1 MAAAVAFEIVEDVE
15 EVYILNLVRCRHGCR
30 YLFCN
35 QCLVPLVFD
44 SEGAISNAQRSSSQS
59 LTQWCLQN
67 LKHMDSK
74 INKCGNQI
82 FSMISFTR
90 S

>member
-1 MAAAVAFEIVEDVE
+1 MAAAVAFEIGEDVG
-15 EVYILNLVRCRHGCR
+15 EVDILNLVRCRHSCH

-35 QCLVPLVFD
+35 QCFVPLVFD
-44 SEGAISNAQRSSSQS
+44 SEGAISNALRSSRQS

-67 LKHMDSK
+67 LEHMDSK

-82 FSMISFTR
+82 FDMISFTR